1 MIVRFDS
8 LSSLELPKM
17 TLCNPGSEHTQGTEL
32 VSRVVGGICDTSDE
46 EIVFNFNAVSELNF
60 RQYLIP
66 RTGLDEN
73 EYVNKMFKAVQNRRL
88 IFIDDIGYFVISSV
102 TTGYENYTYKD
113 VQARSVECEFEQKAL
128 PYIENG
134 TYRFLTD
141 YSTQTIGLLNMI
153 VSLLPM
159 WRIGNVDADVAER
172 FRTFEDMATDLNCL
186 GFMMEQMQDAYECI
200 FEFNIIDRIVNVYD
214 QNNYIQ
220 SKDSFAP
227 PLGNHVKTNIHLTR
241 DDVINSITINESSED
256 IYTAV
261 TARGSDEQVMI
272 SPLNPLRSNTIYDF
286 SHYLDWMTDG
296 LATAVRTWAS
306 KYDGCLEQYKE
317 YNTSLYGKLTEKS
330 TASANLERLNIR
342 LDMYT
347 RCRDNIVAERDA
359 GFVNEYNSV
368 IEATGGETIA
378 IEQDIEDML
387 AEIEQLRAETILA
400 IGLANMRLSR
410 ITSEIN
416 TIEQS
421 IDEIVED
428 VSFQTNFTPAQLNEL
443 NCYIFEGEYIDEY
456 VTFTDIMDNSER
468 FNQMSIL
475 FDRARDKLR
484 KVSSPTKEFSV
495 DVENFIFSKRFE
507 EWSNQLMTGCII
519 NVEVDAGDIEELFL
533 TNFTINYD
541 DKSFSMTFGNRYNK
555 SDPRSLFDSLTGEVS
570 KTANTLEFIM
580 KTIKPLTDG
589 EYKYVKEAAESSK
602 DISMGGSFTSPNGE
616 VLIDGSGYTS
626 RRYTGTSAS
635 GAPQFD
641 GDQIKLSGKS
651 LYITDS
657 GWGNSQTVQT
667 VIGRISTSSTDPTAT
682 KYGVNGGAIVG
693 TINLDDNLVI
703 KAGTEVLTAQKLRQ
717 LLALIS

>member
-1 MIVRFDS
+1 MIVRFDR

-17 TLCNPGSEHTQGTEL
+17 TLCNPGSEHTQGTEI

-227 PLGNHVKTNIHLTR
+227 TLGNHVKTNIHLTR

-256 IYTAV
+256 IYTAI
-261 TARGSDEQVMI
+261 TARSSDDKVVI
-272 SPLNPLRSNTIYDF
+272 SPLNPLKSDTIYDF
-286 SHYLDWMTDG
+286 SYYLSWMSPE
-296 LATAVRTWAS
+296 LAAAVEAWAD
-306 KYDGCLEQYKE
+306 KYNDSLDDYKGYNADLYE
-317 YNTSLYGKLTEKS
+317 YNAEKS
-330 TASANLERLNIR
+330 GLDADLARLNIR
-342 LDMYT
+342 YDMYA

-359 GFVNEYNSV
+359 SFVDEYNSV
-368 IEATGGETIA
+368 IAATGGETIT
-378 IEQDIEDML
+378 ITQDIDQML
-387 AEIEQLRAETILA
+387 GKISLLQLNTLA
-400 IGLANMRLSR
+400 LIRRTESR
-410 ITSEIN
+410 IEEVDTEI
-416 TIEQS
+416 TTCEQN
-421 IDEIVED
+421 IGAIADD
-428 VSFQTNFTPAQLNEL
+428 VSFQNNFTPAQLKEL

-456 VTFTDIMDNSER
+456 VTFTDIMDNDEQ
-468 FNQMSIL
+468 FEQMSIL

-589 EYKYVKEAAESSK
+589 EYKDVKEAAESSK